1 MVNISLPRIV
11 LDTGVLISLFNGSD
25 PDHQAVKIGFVQ
37 LEQMHTRLI
46 VPSCVVLETAK
57 RLLFD
62 VNPEAMQIATAAML
76 EDMEVLDTTQT
87 TIEQAMQLI
96 QDLNHRT
103 ATLEDAIVINT
114 ALTLSAPVWT
124 INYRDFAAIKNLEFW
139 NPK

>member
-1 MVNISLPRIV
+1 MSLPRIV
-11 LDTGVLISLFNGSD
+11 LDAGVLITLFNRLD
-25 PDHQAVKIGFVQ
+25 PDHETVTTGFMQ
-37 LEQMHTRLI
+37 LAQMHTQLV

-62 VNPEAMQIATAAML
+62 VNTQAMQMATVAML
-76 EDMEVLDTTQT
+76 KDMEVLDTTQI

-96 QDLNHRT
+96 QNLNHLT

-139 NPK
+139 NPE

>member
-1 MVNISLPRIV
+1 MSLPRIV
-11 LDTGVLISLFNGSD
+11 LDAGVLITLFNRLD
-25 PDHQAVKIGFVQ
+25 PDHKTVKTGFIQ
-37 LEQMHTRLI
+37 LEQMNTQLI

-62 VNPEAMQIATAAML
+62 VNTQAMQVATAAML
-76 EDMEVLDTTQT
+76 EDMAVLDTTQT

-114 ALTLSAPVWT
+114 ALTLNTPVWT

-139 NPK
+139 NPE